1 MALKNKVLSIKNL
14 SSGILLVLI
23 AAQISAQYPGLG
35 RCPQTS
41 VIQNFNL
48 PLYLGRWFE
57 IKSYPAIF
65 QLGGRCIEAI
75 YGLNPNGT
83 VSVLNK
89 MVRIR
94 QEVNLGIAELANPGS
109 GEGILIVNFPTSP
122 GRIINLILI
131 VIAKN

>member
-1 MALKNKVLSIKNL
+1 M
-14 SSGILLVLI
+14 VLI
-23 AAQISAQYPGLG
+23 AAQASAQYPGLG

-65 QLGGRCIEAI
+65 QLGARCIEAT
-75 YGLNPNGT
+75 YGMNPNGT

-94 QEVNLGIAELANPGS
+94 QEVNLGTAELANPGS

-122 GRIINLILI
+122 GRKI
-131 VIAKN
+131 